1 MWTRLTTI
9 LDRSGDAI
17 VAKTQYTNPQCTV
30 NPPASC
36 ANTYTI
42 SPFASERAVHSRG
55 ESNLR
60 ASWSGVRT
68 AAGARARAESER
80 EKKRGEP
87 ASRGSKNARLRAQPL
102 CLFRRV
108 VARRCGGG
116 RSEPRGGHQGSAS
129 GPWRS
134 SGKLHPL
141 SRPLNPRAVR
151 LVRVRLPRSTVRP
164 SIYSNVHSFVC
175 SAYCSLSHRI
185 FRCIVSYRLLPT
197 AVANE
202 SDACKWYL
210 HGFPLF
216 LPPELLAVPTPD
228 YRRSTAVFHPRGKR
242 RSQRRVLLDVRLR
255 DLPFWI
261 FRDRFSG
268 WWIVLVRGQ
277 RESFLHMV
285 STLWT

>member
-9 LDRSGDAI
+9 LDRRRRDRGKDAVHESAVYSESARLVCKYI
-17 VAKTQYTNPQCTV
+17 HNIAVREW
-30 NPPASC
+30 ASSTLSRWIELKGVVKWG
-36 ANTYTI
+36 ADGRGRARALR
-42 SPFASERAVHSRG
+42 ASERRRG
-55 ESNLR
+55 GSPR
-60 ASWSGVRT
+60 D
-68 AAGARARAESER
+68 
-80 EKKRGEP
+80 
-87 ASRGSKNARLRAQPL
+87 RGSKNARLRAQPL

-255 DLPFWI
+255 DLSFWI